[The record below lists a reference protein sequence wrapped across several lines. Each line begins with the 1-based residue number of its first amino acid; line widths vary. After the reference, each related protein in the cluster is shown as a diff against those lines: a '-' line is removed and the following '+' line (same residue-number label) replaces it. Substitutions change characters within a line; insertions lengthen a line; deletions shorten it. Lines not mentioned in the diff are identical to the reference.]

1 MSDELKATCLNSSL
15 ITHHSSL
22 SHSTRRGCCLTAPR
36 PFVTIT
42 PTLRPA
48 PRNRCQSLQREGF
61 KMAAPSSNQEHYVGV
76 ELCAST
82 ARSALVSASG
92 DVVARR
98 EAAFAPED
106 LAAQVARLVAE
117 LRDASPARV
126 AGVGIGLPG
135 LVNPQTGRVV
145 ISSDFPTVVRGDL
158 RAELSETIALPVTL
172 DNDAN
177 AGAMGEYTAGAGPG
191 SRNMVYGTNGT
202 RIGGAV
208 IIDGKLW
215 RGASGFAGEFG
226 HITIDPEGVECTCGN
241 VGCLETVAS
250 APNIVRRT
258 HERLLRDSTSSL
270 SRLGLNKD
278 FTAADIAHAARGGDD
293 FAAMMM
299 ERTGRSIG
307 TAIAAVINLL
317 NPERI
322 VLGGGVM
329 DAGELI
335 LDPIIREA
343 GRRSFQPNFESTQI
357 VAATLGPDAAP
368 IGAALLARDAVT
380 NTAG

>member
-48 PRNRCQSLQREGF
+48 PQNRCQSLQREGF

-82 ARSALVSASG
+82 ARAALVSASG
-92 DVVARR
+92 EVVARR
-98 EAAFAPED
+98 ESAFAAED
-106 LAAQVARLVAE
+106 IAAQVARLIAE

-126 AGVGIGLPG
+126 AGVGVGLPG

-145 ISSDFPTVVRGDL
+145 ISSDLPAVVRGDL
-158 RAELSETIALPVTL
+158 RAELSAATGLPVTL

-177 AGAMGEYTAGAGPG
+177 AGAMGEYVGGAGRG
-191 SRNMVYGTNGT
+191 SRNMFYVTIGTG
-202 RIGGAV
+202 IGGAI

-226 HITIDPEGVECTCGN
+226 HITIDPEGVECVCGN

-258 HERLLRDSTSSL
+258 HDRLMRDSTSSL

-278 FTAADIAHAARGGDD
+278 FTAADIAHEARNGDD

-299 ERTGRSIG
+299 ARTGRFIG

-317 NPERI
+317 NTERI

-335 LDPIIREA
+335 LDPIIQEA
-343 GRRSFQPNFESTQI
+343 RRRSFQPNFESTQI
-357 VAATLGPDAAP
+357 VAATLGTDAVS
-368 IGAALLARDAVT
+368 IGAALLARNA
-380 NTAG
+380 AHSG